1 MKPARKKSKP
11 GAAVSQRCI
20 LVMGMHRSGTSA
32 MTRVLN
38 LHGVAL
44 GDNLLH
50 PAPDNPRGFWEHRA
64 VVELHE
70 RLLTGLDRNW
80 KDPRPLPEGWQ
91 LSEAAARASVDIEA
105 IIDSFAGEAVF
116 AVKDPRLCELVELW
130 LPILHKRGI
139 KAGVVLVVRHP
150 LEVAESI
157 QVRDGW
163 SRDLS
168 WLMWS
173 RSTIDA
179 WKTTSQVP
187 RCVVS
192 YGRVLEDWR
201 SVMARVA
208 AQLELEWPVNSNKAA
223 SGVQD
228 FLDVGERHHSNAEGS
243 ESDVPQHLLDIYESL
258 RRVELGESWSIVDRF
273 AELNKDFKMSTVALH
288 EELARPE
295 YQMGPQITNGGKVQV
310 FFRKGDE
317 VYAETRSRTL
327 WWPDS
332 TNVFSFV
339 FRFHEP
345 IEVDALRIDF
355 DDFPGVFLLDRLE
368 IDGELI
374 DVPSLV
380 ALHNGTVLS
389 DGVAS
394 TVGLVAADND
404 PWIEVLV
411 TGTACKAVAVSV
423 TRIPLNDA
431 VQTMRSNLDLQ
442 QRLGMLFRR
451 VASSG
456 DCILA
461 NQRAAQDRAVEL
473 ETVTNLALQS
483 QSQSI
488 LVLQQQLRDSIEGA
502 ANLDA
507 RISTAGQMLD
517 AIAAAVARQALATD
531 ALGESAGQQ
540 RTLVEQ
546 LAAQARAHAEST
558 SEGFIRI
565 DKELTSVADNQAQAS
580 AALSERAVETSKEIA
595 AAAQAH
601 SRAQE
606 VLGTQL
612 VQAQD
617 GIRQLDADF
626 VRTSEG
632 VGRLGAELAQAGDGI
647 RRLDAGLVPLGDS
660 LRGLDE
666 RLSTVLGKLDALADA
681 VAQQREELDAASV
694 QARRQGRELVVMNT
708 ILQEVNRSRFGW
720 RLRQLFGK
728 TPAADEP

>member
-1 MKPARKKSKP
+1 MKQASRKSRKR
-11 GAAVSQRCI
+11 AAERQLCI

-44 GDNLLH
+44 GDNLLD
-50 PAPDNPRGFWEHRA
+50 PAPDNPRGFWEQRA

-70 RLLTGLDRNW
+70 RLLAGLDRNW

-91 LSEAAARASVDIEA
+91 QTEAAAGASMEIEA
-105 IIDSFAGEAVF
+105 IIDSLAGEAVF

-139 KAGVVLVVRHP
+139 QTAAVLVVRHP
-150 LEVAESI
+150 MEVAESI

-192 YGRVLEDWR
+192 YDRLLEDWR
-201 SVMARVA
+201 SVMARTA
-208 AQLELEWPVNSNKAA
+208 AQLHLQWPVGSNMAA
-223 SGVQD
+223 TGVQD
-228 FLDVGERHHSNAEGS
+228 FLDMGERHHSSTEGS
-243 ESDVPQHLLDIYESL
+243 EAEVPQHLLDIYESL
-258 RRVELGESWSIVDRF
+258 RRVELGESWSILDRF
-273 AELNKDFKMSTVALH
+273 SETNKDFRMSTVALH

-295 YQMGPQITNGGKVQV
+295 YQVAPRTRSGGQVQV
-310 FFRKGDE
+310 FYRKGGE
-317 VYAETRSRTL
+317 VYAEARSRTL

-355 DDFPGVFLLDRLE
+355 DDFPGIFLLDRLE

-380 ALHNGTVLS
+380 ASRNGTVLG

-404 PWIEVLV
+404 PWIEVIV
-411 TGTACKAVAVSV
+411 TGTACRIVAVSV

-431 VQTMRSNLDLQ
+431 VHSMRSNLDLQ
-442 QRLGMLFRR
+442 QRLGMLFQRL
-451 VASSG
+451 ASSG

-461 NQRAAQDRAVEL
+461 NQRAAQERAAEL
-473 ETVTNLALQS
+473 EAVTNLALQS
-483 QSQSI
+483 QSRSI
-488 LVLQQQLRDSIEGA
+488 LVLQQQLRDSIDGA
-502 ANLDA
+502 TRLDA

-517 AIAAAVARQALATD
+517 VIAAAVARQALATD

-540 RTLVEQ
+540 RVLVEQ
-546 LAAQARAHAEST
+546 LAAQAHAHAEGA

-565 DKELTSVADNQAQAS
+565 GNELTSAADRQSQAMT
-580 AALSERAVETSKEIA
+580 ALAERSIETSKEITA
-595 AAAQAH
+595 AAEAN

-606 VLGTQL
+606 
-612 VQAQD
+612 
-617 GIRQLDADF
+617 
-626 VRTSEG
+626 
-632 VGRLGAELAQAGDGI
+632 
-647 RRLDAGLVPLGDS
+647 
-660 LRGLDE
+660 GLDE
-666 RLSTVLGKLDALADA
+666 RLSMVLGKLDALAAA

-694 QARRQGRELVVMNT
+694 QAQHQGRELVVMNT

-728 TPAADEP
+728 TPAAGEP